1 MNYKLNV
8 VLVRT
13 LYDRNI
19 GFCSRAMSNMGAHQ
33 LILIQPQ
40 CEMTYEAQQAAATG
54 QDGLR
59 TKKIYSSIEE
69 FLMKEPDGLRISFSA
84 RDGRGRSSRD
94 FKETL
99 LWSQK
104 NSPYFKNSN
113 CLKSSY
119 HNTDE
124 KSGNEEVFSSTDE
137 KTEEEIVELVPIYL
151 FFGPEDAGL
160 SAAEIQNS
168 HFCCSLPTYGENA
181 SLNLSQAVLLCLFIF
196 RETLGGAKTILNGQ
210 QELRKNDQLP
220 ASIDPAAS
228 LKEWL
233 IALGVDLSSKKIN
246 AYTVLKRMLLQNTP
260 SVKEYQMLETMI
272 QQTLRKLKKL
282 KDLELKEKNQA

>member
-40 CEMTYEAQQAAATG
+40 CELTYEAQQAAATG
-54 QDGLR
+54 QEGLR
-59 TKKIYSSIEE
+59 SKKIYSSIEE
-69 FLMKEPDGLRISFSA
+69 FLSKEPDGLRISFSA

-94 FKETL
+94 LKETL

-104 NSPYFKNSN
+104 NSPFLN
-113 CLKSSY
+113 KS
-119 HNTDE
+119 
-124 KSGNEEVFSSTDE
+124 
-137 KTEEEIVELVPIYL
+137 IVELVPIYL

-160 SAAEIQNS
+160 SAAEIQDS

-181 SLNLSQAVLLCLFIF
+181 SLNLSQAVLLSLFIF
-196 RETLGGAKTILNGQ
+196 RETLGGDKTILNGQ
-210 QELRKNDQLP
+210 QKLRQNTQLP
-220 ASIDPAAS
+220 VHIDPGAS
-228 LKEWL
+228 LREWL
-233 IALGVDLSSKKIN
+233 LALGVDLSSKKIN

-260 SVKEYQMLETMI
+260 SAKEYQMLETMI

-282 KDLELKEKNQA
+282 KDLELEATKRSKTN